1 MPGEPTRNRD
11 GSSSWFFLALKLAV
25 LAPDFQGKEE
35 LEVNQSPMA
44 NSFTN
49 HTYAMKAPLK
59 KKNKK
64 AGFRERLGW
73 GTRMLLGATVLD
85 PNCHKDQ
92 SLFAQDLKSMYLI

>member
-1 MPGEPTRNRD
+1 MPGEPTRNID

-59 KKNKK
+59 KKTKRQ
-64 AGFRERLGW
+64 GSESF
-73 GTRMLLGATVLD
+73 
-85 PNCHKDQ
+85 
-92 SLFAQDLKSMYLI
+92 